1 MTAPKLQPL
10 IETEEFSGWDHPQ
23 SNPTDM
29 VLIFEYKHAW
39 RQFYDRHTCSLEVNG
54 ASLRP
59 ALNFCSSIGIPF
71 RFFLE
76 MCIRLLDKFPA
87 PWELNLRWLQ
97 EEIALEWAKIKEVQ
111 VMSEVDTTC
120 LIQRIRQAQS

>member
-1 MTAPKLQPL
+1 MVTLRPL
-10 IETEEFSGWDHPQ
+10 IESEEFSGWDNPK
-23 SNPTDM
+23 SNPSDI
-29 VLIFEYKHAW
+29 VLVFEYKHAW
-39 RQFYDRHTCSLEVNG
+39 RQYHDKHSCPLEING

-59 ALNFCSSIGIPF
+59 AFNFCSSIGIPF

-87 PWELNLRWLQ
+87 PWELNLRWLR

-111 VMSEVDTTC
+111 IISEVDVAC
-120 LIQRIRQAQS
+120 LIQKMRKAQS